1 VLLLRLLRVL
11 LRRRRLRLPLPLCL
25 LLRLRLRRLSAALPA
40 ALPAVDGPSSASGD
54 CFDVCL
60 VQLCVRVRL

>member
-1 VLLLRLLRVL
+1 MLLLRLLRVL
-11 LRRRRLRLPLPLCL
+11 LRRRLRLPLPLCL
-25 LLRLRLRRLSAALPA
+25 LLRLRLRRLPA
-40 ALPAVDGPSSASGD
+40 APPAGDGPSSASGD